1 MSEEHER
8 VYRTLVEALNKKDIE
23 GIEDIYDPNV
33 VYHGT
38 GELAEADRG
47 AFVQFIGAMLEAF
60 PDTNVTVDNLFS
72 SGDKVT
78 YRMTIKGTH
87 KAELMG
93 IPATNKAITV
103 RSIGIVRVSG
113 GKIVEEWEN
122 YDEMGMMQQLG
133 VVPSPGQG

>member
-1 MSEEHER
+1 MSEENEAVIRRLH
-8 VYRTLVEALNKKDIE
+8 EALNNKDIK
-23 GIEDIYDPNV
+23 GFEDAYDPNV
-33 VYHGT
+33 TYHGT
-38 GELAEADRG
+38 GDLAEADRG

-60 PDTNVTVDNLFS
+60 PDANATMDDLFS
-72 SGDKVT
+72 SGDKVA
-78 YRMTIKGTH
+78 YRITIKGTH

-93 IPATNKAITV
+93 IPATNKAITI
-103 RSIGIVRVSG
+103 RSIGIARVSG